1 MHTQRVRCL
10 AADRVRHASGV
21 RPVPRNCPRQ
31 TIIGRPIWKP
41 RPAMKRRRPP
51 RAARKLPLGFSRQTQ
66 SCRRIEVLNRVPR
79 DLLNRTRR
87 AVRLPLERGRVR
99 SHLRLPLRL
108 RDFVAAEV
116 IGVGERHRVDGL
128 FK

>member
-1 MHTQRVRCL
+1 
-10 AADRVRHASGV
+10 
-21 RPVPRNCPRQ
+21 
-31 TIIGRPIWKP
+31 
-41 RPAMKRRRPP
+41 MKRRRRP

-66 SCRRIEVLNRVPR
+66 SGRRIEVLNRVPR

-87 AVRLPLERGRVR
+87 TVRLPGEVRRVR

-108 RDFVAAEV
+108 RDFVTAEV

-128 FK
+128 FLWDAAVTILTHDAAHLESARRNQQHFDVAGVVADAPRKA